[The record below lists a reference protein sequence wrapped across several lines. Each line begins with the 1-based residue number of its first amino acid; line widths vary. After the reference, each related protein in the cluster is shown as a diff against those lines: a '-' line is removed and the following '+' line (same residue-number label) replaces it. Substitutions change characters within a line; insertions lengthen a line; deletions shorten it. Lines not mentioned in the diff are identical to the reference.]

1 MQVVEKHGK
10 EFRETDVITAFTAMA
25 KWKDSAGNSDVLHS
39 KSFQTLVGTILSDS
53 RASHANGRTHPDN
66 AHQAGPAACMKL
78 SCAVRRYGHHGAE
91 EVQQLRADQRHQ
103 SCWDL
108 AV

>member
-10 EFRETDVITAFTAMA
+10 EFRETDVITAFTSMA

-39 KSFQTLVGTILSDS
+39 KSFQTLVGTILPNLQ
-53 RASHANGRTHPDN
+53 ALHANGHILPDN
-66 AHQAGPAACMKL
+66 AHQAGPAAHMKL
-78 SCAVRRYGHHGAE
+78 SCVVRRYGHHGAE
-91 EVQQLRADQRHQ
+91 EIQQLRVDQRHQ
-103 SCWDL
+103 SCWDF